1 MAKQKMDIEKKKV
14 FTHKFRVSFPS
25 VFEPKSFQ
33 NQPAKYSLVMLF
45 PKKTDL
51 GKRPEN
57 AKSGVSMKEAVF
69 NCLTE
74 QFGDKSKW
82 PKDLRLPFRDG
93 DQKDTEG
100 YKGHIF
106 VTASSKKKPGVIN
119 QRLEHITSEEEFY
132 AGCYARATLLAFY
145 YDTAGNKGVSF
156 SLQNIQKLEDGEN
169 MSGRKRAEDEFE
181 ATEESNESE
190 SFDSDDNAFDL
201 D

>member
-1 MAKQKMDIEKKKV
+1 MDIEKKKV

-25 VFEPKSFQ
+25 VFEPKSFEGA
-33 NQPAKYSLVMLF
+33 PPKYSVVMLF

-51 GKRPEN
+51 SKRPEG

-74 QFGDKSKW
+74 QFGEKSKW

-93 DQKDTEG
+93 DQKETEG
-100 YKGHIF
+100 YAGHIY
-106 VTASSKKKPGVIN
+106 VTATSKKKPGVIN
-119 QRLEHITSEEEFY
+119 GRLEHITSEEEFY

-145 YDTAGNKGVSF
+145 YDRAGNKGVSF

-169 MSGRKRAEDEFE
+169 LGGRKRAEDEFE
-181 ATEESNESE
+181 ATEDASE
-190 SFDSDDNAFDL
+190 VSSGDDNAFDL